1 MIFMRG
7 KVVKVNTDDI
17 GGKVVKSDDRYVVTD
32 NAFGNSLIL
41 SKTELNEGCATT
53 GHKHEGQEEVYF
65 FVGGTG
71 YMQLDEEHITVRDG
85 DIVCI
90 KDGVFHKVYNT
101 GHAPLHFVCVFD
113 GKRYG

>member
-1 MIFMRG
+1 M
-7 KVVKVNTDDI
+7 KVNTNDI
-17 GGKVVKSDDRYVVTD
+17 GGEVVKSDERYVVTD

-41 SKTELNEGCATT
+41 SQTVLNEGKETT

-71 YMQLDEEHITVRDG
+71 KIQLDDEFISVRDG

-90 KDGVFHKVYNT
+90 EDGVFHKVFND
-101 GHAPLHFVCVFD
+101 GHAPLTFVCVFD